1 MPAKIWRRKRIA
13 GMARSYGGI
22 AMLPDLPL
30 GPLARM
36 LFVGCTVRT
45 MGEKHGAHG
54 LGGPA
59 APCGEIA

>member
-1 MPAKIWRRKRIA
+1 MPAKIWGRKRIA

-30 GPLARM
+30 GPLARVV
-36 LFVGCTVRT
+36 FVGCAVRT
-45 MGEKHGAHG
+45 MSFTLGAHG

-59 APCGEIA
+59 APYRGTV